1 MEELKQRKMV
11 IEEAELHFQ
20 ISRIILIIITNTEYF
35 LYDQYLYM
43 TLYVSTSIGLFI
55 SFNFICYMKE

>member
-20 ISRIILIIITNTEYF
+20 ISRIIIIIITSTEYF

-55 SFNFICYMKE
+55 SFNFVT

>member
-1 MEELKQRKMV
+1 MEELEQRKMV
-11 IEEAELHFQ
+11 LEEAELHFQ
-20 ISRIILIIITNTEYF
+20 ISRIVIIITSTEYF

>member
-20 ISRIILIIITNTEYF
+20 ISRIIIIIITSTEYF

-43 TLYVSTSIGLFI
+43 TLYVSASIGLFI

>member
-20 ISRIILIIITNTEYF
+20 ISRIIIIIITNTEYF

>member
-20 ISRIILIIITNTEYF
+20 ISRIIIIIITSAEYF

-55 SFNFICYMKE
+55 SYNFIWVT

>member
-20 ISRIILIIITNTEYF
+20 ISRIIIIIITSTEYF

>member
-55 SFNFICYMKE
+55 SFNFVT